1 MQPTRMAVGQEAADL
16 ENQLALDW
24 RVTHLTS
31 LGIPRP
37 MAEVNADNVDWQQ
50 IASLVGAAAP
60 RCWPCRSFAEPW
72 PGNAAL
78 TSPGPHPRLDEVT
91 SPAGSDIGSAP
102 DRSWRRGGLRLPGRS
117 SCTPRPR
124 RSRRATSSPPTCS
137 MAPRPMSWP

>member
-1 MQPTRMAVGQEAADL
+1 MQPTRMAAGQKAIDL
-16 ENQLALDW
+16 ENQLAHGW

-60 RCWPCRSFAEPW
+60 RCRPRRSFAEPW

-78 TSPGPHPRLDEVT
+78 TSP
-91 SPAGSDIGSAP
+91 
-102 DRSWRRGGLRLPGRS
+102 
-117 SCTPRPR
+117 
-124 RSRRATSSPPTCS
+124 RASPP
-137 MAPRPMSWP
+137 AR